1 MSTYLRY
8 VISRCVIFG
17 DVISRTRDLVP
28 LRIATSSRDVIHYN
42 FSSPVTS
49 SPPFCLS
56 PFPSQKN
63 EIRTRIRIDLITLTA
78 SVLTYVNLCELFFE
92 RQHFVTFVLYTPTAI
107 DKSRAVS
114 TAKNAFQGQSCPRFV
129 RARIHHFYLKHMK
142 FRELL

>member
-1 MSTYLRY
+1 MFTYLRY
-8 VISRCVIFG
+8 VISRYVIFG

-28 LRIATSSRDVIHYN
+28 LRIATSSRDVIHCN

-49 SPPFCLS
+49 SPPSCLS

-78 SVLTYVNLCELFFE
+78 SILTYVNYVFFE

-129 RARIHHFYLKHMK
+129 RARIHHFYLKHEIQ
-142 FRELL
+142 RTL

>member
-8 VISRCVIFG
+8 VISRYVIFD

-78 SVLTYVNLCELFFE
+78 SVLTYVNYVFFK

-114 TAKNAFQGQSCPRFV
+114 TAKNAFQGQPCPRFV

-142 FRELL
+142 FREPL